1 MSLKSYLEQINN
13 EQAIDFDKFLNNF
26 PKRFSKEKERWR
38 DFFEVKSIGNNLQKI
53 SILDKQFFA
62 TLQEYVEKPK
72 NRTQA
77 AILGD
82 SHQYTVTVNLILV
95 YHDAL
100 VDLRPEIVYLTAHQ
114 KIQTFQPKKQLLLI
128 ENEETF
134 FHFREMCALASAWL
148 EEEISLNNT
157 DIALGSGNRMTTP
170 LRREWYAQ
178 YERILCMF
186 DYDLG
191 GLEMF
196 KTLKKHLQ
204 NQIIFIQPSNYQNW
218 LPFFKKVVEDSKKLS
233 KAHSLAI
240 KLNFHEL
247 ATAFL
252 ETKKFMEQ
260 EVLLSLEIEN
270 DG

>member
-1 MSLKSYLEQINN
+1 MSLKNYLEQINN
-13 EQAIDFDKFLNNF
+13 NQPIDFNKFLNNF
-26 PKRFSKEKERWR
+26 PKQFLKEKERWR
-38 DFFEVKSIGNNLQKI
+38 DFFEVKSMGNNLQKI
-53 SILDKQFFA
+53 SILDEQFFV
-62 TLQEYVEKPK
+62 TLLEHVEKPT
-72 NRTQA
+72 NRIHA
-77 AILGD
+77 ATLGD
-82 SHQYTVTVNLILV
+82 SHQHPVTVNLILV

-100 VDLRPEIVYLTAHQ
+100 LDLRPEIVYLTAYQ
-114 KIQTFQPKKQLLLI
+114 TIQTFQSKKQLLLI

-134 FHFREMCALASAWL
+134 FHYKKMCALASTWL
-148 EEEISLNNT
+148 KEEINLHNT
-157 DIALGSGNRMTTP
+157 DIALGSGNKMTTQ

-178 YERILCMF
+178 YERVLCMF

-204 NQIIFIQPSNYQNW
+204 NQIIFVQPSNYKNW
-218 LPFFKKVVEDSKKLS
+218 FKFFKKIEKSEKIS

-260 EVLLSLEIEN
+260 EVLLSPEIEN
-270 DG
+270 DE